1 MLSQNGPDFWFPG
14 GAGHWQKCPI
24 VRDVPSSTYQI
35 LAQIAWSVN
44 FLSSV
49 LLPRNRKKGRC
60 CHKMARIS
68 GFQVVLG
75 IDKNVRLSEMFLL
88 PHTKFWPK
96 LHGPLIFYLVFSF
109 PGTGKRVDAVTK
121 WPGFLVSRWRWAL
134 TKMSDC
140 QRCSFFTYQ
149 ILAQIAWSVNFL
161 SSVLLPRNRKKGRC
175 CHKMARIS
183 GFQVALGID
192 KNVRLSEMFL
202 LPHTKFWPKLH
213 GPLIFYLVFSFPGT
227 GKRVDAVTKWPGFLV
242 SRWRWALTKMS
253 DCQRCSFFH
262 IPNFGPNC
270 MVR

>member
-68 GFQVVLG
+68 GFQV
-75 IDKNVRLSEMFLL
+75 
-88 PHTKFWPK
+88 
-96 LHGPLIFYLVFSF
+96 
-109 PGTGKRVDAVTK
+109 
-121 WPGFLVSRWRWAL
+121 
-134 TKMSDC
+134 
-140 QRCSFFTYQ
+140 
-149 ILAQIAWSVNFL
+149 
-161 SSVLLPRNRKKGRC
+161 
-175 CHKMARIS
+175 
-183 GFQVALGID
+183 ALGID

-213 GPLIFYLVFSFPGT
+213 GPLIYYLVFSFPGT
-227 GKRVDAVTKWPGFLV
+227 GKRVDAVTKWPGFLVFQVALDIDKNVRLSEMFLLRHTKFWPKLHGPLIYHLVFSFPGTGKRVDDVTKWPGFLV

>member
-1 MLSQNGPDFWFPG
+1 
-14 GAGHWQKCPI
+14 
-24 VRDVPSSTYQI
+24 
-35 LAQIAWSVN
+35 
-44 FLSSV
+44 
-49 LLPRNRKKGRC
+49 
-60 CHKMARIS
+60 MARIS
-68 GFQVVLG
+68 GIQVVLG

-96 LHGPLIFYLVFSF
+96 LHGPLIFLSSVLLPRNRKKGRCCHKMARIS
-109 PGTGKRVDAVTK
+109 
-121 WPGFLVSRWRWAL
+121 GFQVAL
-134 TKMSDC
+134 GIDKNVRLSEMFLLRHT
-140 QRCSFFTYQ
+140 Q

-192 KNVRLSEMFL
+192 KNVWLSEMFL

-270 MVR
+270 MIL

>member
-14 GAGHWQKCPI
+14 GTGHWQKCPI
-24 VRDVPSSTYQI
+24 VRDVPSS
-35 LAQIAWSVN
+35 
-44 FLSSV
+44 
-49 LLPRNRKKGRC
+49 
-60 CHKMARIS
+60 
-68 GFQVVLG
+68 
-75 IDKNVRLSEMFLL
+75 
-88 PHTKFWPK
+88 
-96 LHGPLIFYLVFSF
+96 
-109 PGTGKRVDAVTK
+109 
-121 WPGFLVSRWRWAL
+121 
-134 TKMSDC
+134 
-140 QRCSFFTYQ
+140 TYQ

-242 SRWRWALTKMS
+242 CRWLLGIDKNVRLSEMFLLPHTKFWPKLHCPLIFYLVFSFPGTGKRVDAVTKWPGFLVSRWHWALTKMS

>member
-1 MLSQNGPDFWFPG
+1 MLPQTWPDFWFPG

-24 VRDVPSSTYQI
+24 VRDSSSTYQI
-35 LAQIAWSVN
+35 LVQIAWSVN

-60 CHKMARIS
+60 CHKMAQIS
-68 GFQVVLG
+68 GFQVALG
-75 IDKNVRLSEMFLL
+75 IDKNVWLSEMFLL

-109 PGTGKRVDAVTK
+109 SGTGKRVDAAT
-121 WPGFLVSRWRWAL
+121 
-134 TKMSDC
+134 
-140 QRCSFFTYQ
+140 
-149 ILAQIAWSVNFL
+149 N
-161 SSVLLPRNRKKGRC
+161 
-175 CHKMARIS
+175 MARIS
-183 GFQVALGID
+183 GFQVVLGID